1 MTYIYIYY
9 VYVYIYIYTIIYIY
23 NYIYIYV
30 YVESSPNQG
39 IIIYTPWLSAP
50 GILLQSL
57 SGVCGSLLL
66 SQAGIDSLTYL
77 EEPE

>member
-1 MTYIYIYY
+1 MYNN
-9 VYVYIYIYTIIYIY
+9 IYTYM
-23 NYIYIYV
+23 
-30 YVESSPNQG
+30 ESSPNQG
-39 IIIYTPWLSAP
+39 IIIYTPWLSAS

-77 EEPE
+77 EDPE

>member
-1 MTYIYIYY
+1 MYIYM
-9 VYVYIYIYTIIYIY
+9 
-23 NYIYIYV
+23 
-30 YVESSPNQG
+30 ESSPNQG
-39 IIIYTPWLSAP
+39 IIIYTPWLSAS

-66 SQAGIDSLTYL
+66 SQAGIDSLVFL